1 MTLVDQTIYSEH
13 LFIFAYVV
21 CIDYG
26 CRKEARFLIYCRI
39 ISNVRRNNM
48 FEDKHELRLVGLML
62 GWGDL
67 GSGRGKNLCYCFIFN
82 GNVKCGKMGEGREL
96 LDEKKVK
103 DVLVWTT
110 LVSGYDQWGDL
121 ESANEMLEKN
131 QLCSCVCACAS
142 IASLPHGRQI
152 HACLIQT
159 NFRPN
164 MIVVSSL
171 VDMYSKCDCLK
182 VGKWNF
188 GLTHNKQCR
197 GSEMFD
203 NMVKMGV
210 KPDRTGPL
218 LLLWYFQCISFD
230 YGILSDQQHYTC
242 LIDLLARRML
252 FANLS
257 ASAQFDQQGEGEKKH
272 LYSKKSLYVLLSS
285 IYGAIGKWEL
295 VEKIRHLMDKRQV
308 KKKVDFSTKW
318 GGTENVKD
326 QQTTSFDRMS
336 DSHT

>member
-39 ISNVRRNNM
+39 ISN
-48 FEDKHELRLVGLML
+48 
-62 GWGDL
+62 
-67 GSGRGKNLCYCFIFN
+67 GKNLCYCFIFN

-96 LDEKKVK
+96 LDEMKVK

-188 GLTHNKQCR
+188 GLNHNKQVPVLWNTKFSALAQY
-197 GSEMFD
+197 GHSVEA
-203 NMVKMGV
+203 VKCLI
-210 KPDRTGPL
+210 T
-218 LLLWYFQCISFD
+218 WYFQCISFD

-242 LIDLLARRML
+242 LIDLLGGAAR
-252 FANLS
+252 
-257 ASAQFDQQGEGEKKH
+257 FDQLMNH
-272 LYSKKSLYVLLSS
+272 LKLDSHLYVLLSS

-326 QQTTSFDRMS
+326 QQTT
-336 DSHT
+336 

>member
-1 MTLVDQTIYSEH
+1 FMTLVDQTIYSEH

-96 LDEKKVK
+96 LDEMKVK

-131 QLCSCVCACAS
+131 QLC
-142 IASLPHGRQI
+142 RQI

-188 GLTHNKQCR
+188 GLTHNKQVPVLWNTKFSALAQY
-197 GSEMFD
+197 GHSVEA
-203 NMVKMGV
+203 VKCLI
-210 KPDRTGPL
+210 T
-218 LLLWYFQCISFD
+218 WYFQCISFD

-252 FANLS
+252 FANSS

-272 LYSKKSLYVLLSS
+272 LHSKKSLYVLLSS